1 MRSICFHLAAI
12 VSVALSVSAISAD
25 DKKDSKESKEGPSAS
40 SYTPAGDITVVI
52 AGASNHSV
60 IVKVPGGTTGRG
72 KYAQTTMKDDE
83 LTFTSDVTIRHR
95 HLPPKLD
102 EKGKKVAYTSDEL
115 KKLKA
120 KDGLYEASASDLHG
134 GQTVSLHLVKLKG
147 AKGEDANKLYVAK
160 AIIEAEP
167 PQQPQG
173 PAPRKPEK
181 NQ

>member
-1 MRSICFHLAAI
+1 
-12 VSVALSVSAISAD
+12 
-25 DKKDSKESKEGPSAS
+25 
-40 SYTPAGDITVVI
+40 
-52 AGASNHSV
+52 GASNHSV
-60 IVKVPGGTTGRG
+60 TVKVPAGTTGRG

-83 LTFTSDVTIRHR
+83 LTFTSDVAIRHR

-120 KDGLYEASASDLHG
+120 KDGLYEASGSALSG
-134 GQTVSLHLVKLKG
+134 GKTVTVHLEKLKG
-147 AKGEDANKLYVAK
+147 GKGEDAKKLYVPK
-160 AIIEAEP
+160 PIIEAKP

-173 PAPRKPEK
+173 PATKKPEK